1 MKGILIVDIPNSCK
15 ECRLN
20 KAIGICMI
28 NIKSTRPARCPIHKM
43 PEKMEICGRYLQEG
57 PVPSY
62 PYRFGWNDCIDQITE
77 GEAEVNDSEQEAQV
91 AGAGEI
97 KNAISQKLEEVRADI
112 VNIRHMLI
120 TEDTALD
127 QAILSWK
134 KAQLEKWAIF
144 LEDLLSGGVKKSVG
158 EDWKQRTM
166 ERFERVE

>member
-20 KAIGICMI
+20 KALGICMI
-28 NIKSTRPARCPIHKM
+28 NIKSTRPTRCPIHKI
-43 PEKMEICGRYLQEG
+43 PDKMEICGKYPQEG

-62 PYRFGWNDCIDQITE
+62 RFGWNACIDQITE
-77 GEAEVNDSEQEAQV
+77 GEAGSNNLEQEAR
-91 AGAGEI
+91 AMGAGEMKI
-97 KNAISQKLEEVRADI
+97 AIAQKLEEVRADI
-112 VNIRHMLI
+112 VNIRHMLL

-144 LEDLLSGGVKKSVG
+144 LEDLLSGGAKKTVG
-158 EDWKQRTM
+158 EDWKQNVM
-166 ERFERVE
+166 QRFGRVE